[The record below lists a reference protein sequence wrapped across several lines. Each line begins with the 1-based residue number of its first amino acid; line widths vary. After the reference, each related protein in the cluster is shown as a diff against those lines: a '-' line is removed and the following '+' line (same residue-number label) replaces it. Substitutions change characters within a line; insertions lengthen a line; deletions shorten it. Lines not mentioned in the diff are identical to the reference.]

1 MRATEEFRLKQ
12 GYSLRLVLPFII
24 LLLIIS
30 TIGLIQVVNY
40 HYSDIGLGQMGRV
53 LMKKA
58 SQNAMH
64 QAENLLED
72 AIAAVRLQSDLLS
85 AEDAEDFDRTFNF
98 ISLSMMRFYP
108 QFRTIYY
115 GDAQGRHWSSLH
127 EANGTITTRNIS
139 PSATGPKNHWIYRD
153 QKDQVIRR
161 VDGPHLPF
169 DPRQRPWY
177 QGALAAKATHWTDV
191 YSWHEADADGDGRL
205 QLGIT
210 VAQPVGDPAN
220 PKGVSGIDLT
230 LSGLGDFLA
239 KVELGRRGSI
249 FILDAQG
256 QLLLPMPRV
265 DQSAGKVRAAAHEGA
280 QKYLASES
288 VMEAIRILGQV
299 QDPKHFSF
307 ELEGETWLGRLETL
321 RQPQGLGWR
330 FGVVVPEYD
339 FSEPVRQ
346 ALHWSL
352 FGALVLT
359 GLAALVG
366 LYIARSVTLPLALLS
381 EKAMRLSR
389 LDFLSTRP
397 AISRFG
403 EIRQLGSSFDLMTS
417 GLRSFEK
424 YVPTDLVKLL
434 LAENR
439 EADLT
444 AERREL
450 SLLFADISGFTS
462 LCEHLEQERLLKLM
476 SEYFGAM
483 TWVIRNGH
491 AGVIDKFIGD
501 AIMAFWNAPR
511 DQINHAHLACLAALD
526 CQRELSR
533 LRPEWQHQ
541 GLPEIRVRI
550 GINTGEV
557 LVGNM
562 GAVDRINYTAIGDPV
577 NLASRL
583 ESLCKDYQVDIM
595 ISEFTRRAA
604 GLAAGDGPRP
614 ESALVT
620 RLLDAV
626 VVRGKSQA
634 VFVYELLPALKDQSA
649 DSRTF
654 LGHYQQGIAAFGRAD
669 WALALDCFERA
680 RQESAGGKDPATK
693 IFIARCR
700 RKLGDPGREFNVP
713 FAKWRQEIL
722 G

>member
-40 HYSDIGLGQMGRV
+40 HYSDLGLEQMGRV

-58 SQNAMH
+58 AQNAIH

-72 AIAAVRLQSDLLS
+72 AIAAVRLQSELL
-85 AEDAEDFDRTFNF
+85 AVEDAEDFERTFNF

-127 EANGTITTRNIS
+127 EANGTITSRRIT
-139 PSATGPKNHWIYRD
+139 PAEAGATNQPKNHWTYRD
-153 QKDQVIRR
+153 LKDRIIRQA
-161 VDGPHLPF
+161 DGPSPPF

-177 QGALAAKATHWTDV
+177 QGAMAAKAMHWTDI
-191 YSWHEADADGDGRL
+191 YSWREADAEGEGRL
-205 QLGIT
+205 QVGIT

-249 FILDAQG
+249 FILDAGG
-256 QLLLPMPRV
+256 QLVLPTSRSAQSRV
-265 DQSAGKVRAAAHEGA
+265 DVRGEVPEGA
-280 QKYLASES
+280 QKHLASEA
-288 VMEAIRILGQV
+288 VVEAIHILGQV
-299 QDPKHFSF
+299 RDPKHFSF
-307 ELEGETWLGRLETL
+307 ELGGETWLGRLETL

-330 FGVVVPEYD
+330 FGVVVPERD

-346 ALHWSL
+346 ALNWSL
-352 FGALVLT
+352 LGALVLT
-359 GLAALVG
+359 LLAAMVG

-381 EKAMRLSR
+381 DKAMRLSR
-389 LDFLSTRP
+389 LDFLSTQP
-397 AISRFG
+397 APSRFG
-403 EIRQLGSSFDLMTS
+403 EIKQLGSSFDLMTS

-439 EADLT
+439 VADLV

-450 SLLFADISGFTS
+450 SLFFADISGFTG
-462 LCEHLEQERLLKLM
+462 LCEQMDQDALLTLM
-476 SEYFGAM
+476 SEYFGAI
-483 TWVIRNGH
+483 TRVVRNGH
-491 AGVIDKFIGD
+491 EGVVDKFIGD
-501 AIMAFWNAPR
+501 AVMAFWNAPR
-511 DQINHAHLACLAALD
+511 DQANHARLACLAALD
-526 CQRELSR
+526 CQRELAR
-533 LRPEWQHQ
+533 LRPEWRRQ
-541 GLPEIRVRI
+541 GLPEIHARI
-550 GINTGEV
+550 GLNTGEV

-595 ISEFTRRAA
+595 ISAFTRRAA
-604 GLAAGDGPRP
+604 GFDLDSEP
-614 ESALVT
+614 VT

-626 VVRGKSQA
+626 IVRGKSQA
-634 VFVYELLPALKDQSA
+634 VFVYELLSCLADQ
-649 DSRTF
+649 DVDTQVF
-654 LGHYQQGIAAFGRAD
+654 LGHYQQGIAAFARAD
-669 WALALDCFERA
+669 WVLALECFEQA
-680 RQESAGGKDPATK
+680 RQTPAGKKDPATK

-700 RKLGDPGREFNVP
+700 RKLGDPEREFNVP
-713 FAKWRQEIL
+713 FARWQREIQ